1 MAARLPASQL
11 PSIRHASDG
20 RRWAA
25 VTLDVSASRCVGE
38 RSTRRER
45 KCSAENNRSGQHEFS
60 GRKHCRFLSD
70 RSVAF
75 AARCDGQ
82 TYRPNHYVGAD
93 RQSG

>member
-1 MAARLPASQL
+1 MAWQGFLPRNYH
-11 PSIRHASDG
+11 PSGTHLTGDDG
-20 RRWAA
+20 PPSHW
-25 VTLDVSASRCVGE
+25 DVSASRCVGE

-75 AARCDGQ
+75 AAR
-82 TYRPNHYVGAD
+82 
-93 RQSG
+93 